1 MLAACNYLYAWSMH
15 TISDAVSD
23 TETTPQDAAV
33 ESVLYALMSIGRLLR
48 QRIQGDGM
56 DPGTFWLLKGLGT
69 ADAMRVTDLA
79 AMANL
84 DTSTVSRHVQQLH
97 RSGLIERTPDP
108 DDGRAHRVALSTEGR
123 SLLNQSMVRRR
134 ELLSQ
139 SLQGW
144 PAEDIDAFDQL
155 LNRFV
160 RNIENNTEL
169 EQA

>member
-1 MLAACNYLYAWSMH
+1 MQSSSPVLPDSAA
-15 TISDAVSD
+15 
-23 TETTPQDAAV
+23 TPQDAAV

-48 QRIQGDGM
+48 QRVQGDGM
-56 DPGTFWLLKGLGT
+56 DPGTFWLLKGL
-69 ADAMRVTDLA
+69 AHSEAMRVTDLA

-84 DTSTVSRHVQQLH
+84 DASTVSRHVQQLH

-108 DDGRAHRVALSTEGR
+108 DDGRAQRVALSQEGR
-123 SLLNQSMVRRR
+123 TLLNQSLVHRR

-139 SLQGW
+139 SLEGW
-144 PAEDIDAFDQL
+144 DAEDIEAFDSL

-160 RNIENNTEL
+160 HNIEKNTEL

>member
-1 MLAACNYLYAWSMH
+1 MQTSAPPVTDPEA
-15 TISDAVSD
+15 
-23 TETTPQDAAV
+23 TTQDAAV

-48 QRIQGDGM
+48 QRVQGDGM
-56 DPGTFWLLKGLGT
+56 DPGTFWLLKGLAT
-69 ADAMRVTDLA
+69 TDAMRVTDLA

-84 DTSTVSRHVQQLH
+84 DASTVSRHVQQLH
-97 RSGLIERTPDP
+97 RTGLIERTPDP

-123 SLLNQSMVRRR
+123 ALLNKSLVHRR

-139 SLQGW
+139 SLEGW
-144 PAEDIDAFDQL
+144 DAQDIEAFDTL

-160 RNIENNTEL
+160 RNIENNSEV